1 MGWSM
6 PLREMREGDRRGEVS
21 IALLPLVIVLGFIA
35 FVIAASIAFEAIS
48 GWLKRYRHHARVQ
61 QARRELYSLTDL
73 DLRDMGITRGDISR
87 IARGGP
93 R

>member
-1 MGWSM
+1 MS
-6 PLREMREGDRRGEVS
+6 VA
-21 IALLPLVIVLGFIA
+21 ILPLVIVLAFIA
-35 FVIAASIAFEAIS
+35 FVIVMSIAFEAVA
-48 GWLKRYRHHARVQ
+48 GWLKRYRYHARVQ

-87 IARGGP
+87 IVRGGQ

>member
-1 MGWSM
+1 M
-6 PLREMREGDRRGEVS
+6 REMREGDRRGEVS
-21 IALLPLVIVLGFIA
+21 VALLPLVIVLGFIA
-35 FVIAASIAFEAIS
+35 FVIAASIAFEAIA
-48 GWLKRYRHHARVQ
+48 GWIKRYRHHARVQ
-61 QARRELYSLTDL
+61 QARRELYSLSDI

>member
-1 MGWSM
+1 M
-6 PLREMREGDRRGEVS
+6 PLREMRESYRRGEVS

-35 FVIAASIAFEAIS
+35 FVIAMSIMFEAVS

-61 QARRELYSLTDL
+61 QARRELYSLSDL

>member
-1 MGWSM
+1 MGRQM
-6 PLREMREGDRRGEVS
+6 PMREMREGDRRGEVS

-35 FVIAASIAFEAIS
+35 FVIIMSIMFEATA
-48 GWLKRYRHHARVQ
+48 GWIKRLRHHVRVQ
-61 QARRELYSLTDL
+61 RSRREMHSLTDR

>member
-1 MGWSM
+1 M
-6 PLREMREGDRRGEVS
+6 S
-21 IALLPLVIVLGFIA
+21 IALLPLVIVLCFIA
-35 FVIAASIAFEAIS
+35 FVIFMLIAFEEIT
-48 GWLKRYRHHARVQ
+48 GWIKRRRHHARVQ
-61 QARRELYSLTDL
+61 QARRELYSLSDL

>member
-1 MGWSM
+1 M
-6 PLREMREGDRRGEVS
+6 PLREMREGYRRGEVS

-35 FVIAASIAFEAIS
+35 FVIFMSIMFEAIA
-48 GWLKRYRHHARVQ
+48 GWIKRYRHHARVQ
-61 QARRELYSLTDL
+61 QARRELYSLSDL

>member
-1 MGWSM
+1 M
-6 PLREMREGDRRGEVS
+6 PMREMREGDRRHEVS

-35 FVIAASIAFEAIS
+35 FVIAMSIAVEAIT
-48 GWLKRYRHHARVQ
+48 GWLKRLRHHARVQ
-61 QARRELYSLTDL
+61 RSRRELYSLSDL

>member
-1 MGWSM
+1 MGRQM
-6 PLREMREGDRRGEVS
+6 PMREMREGDRRGEVS

-35 FVIAASIAFEAIS
+35 FVILMSIVFEAVTEWI
-48 GWLKRYRHHARVQ
+48 KRIRHHARVQ
-61 QARRELYSLTDL
+61 RSRRELYSLTDL
-73 DLRDMGITRGDISR
+73 DLRAMGITRGDISR

>member
-1 MGWSM
+1 M
-6 PLREMREGDRRGEVS
+6 PLREMREGDRRGEMS
-21 IALLPLVIVLGFIA
+21 IALLPLVIVLGFIV

-48 GWLKRYRHHARVQ
+48 GWLKRYLHHARVQ

-87 IARGGP
+87 IARGGK

>member
-1 MGWSM
+1 M
-6 PLREMREGDRRGEVS
+6 PMREMREGDRRGEVS
-21 IALLPLVIVLGFIA
+21 VALLPLVIVLGFIA
-35 FVIAASIAFEAIS
+35 FVIFMSIVFEAVA

-61 QARRELYSLTDL
+61 QARRELYSLSDI

>member
-1 MGWSM
+1 M
-6 PLREMREGDRRGEVS
+6 PMRKMREGDRRGEMS
-21 IALLPLVIVLGFIA
+21 IALLPPVIVLGFIA
-35 FVIAASIAFEAIS
+35 FVIFMSIMFEAVA
-48 GWLKRYRHHARVQ
+48 GWIKRCRHHARVQ
-61 QARRELYSLTDL
+61 QARRELYSLSDI

>member
-1 MGWSM
+1 M
-6 PLREMREGDRRGEVS
+6 PMREMRESDGRGEVS
-21 IALLPLVIVLGFIA
+21 IALLPLVIVLSFIA
-35 FVIAASIAFEAIS
+35 FVIFMSIMFEAAA
-48 GWLKRYRHHARVQ
+48 GWIKRLRHHARVQ
-61 QARRELYSLTDL
+61 QARRELYGLSDI

>member
-1 MGWSM
+1 M
-6 PLREMREGDRRGEVS
+6 PMREMREGDRRGEVS

-35 FVIAASIAFEAIS
+35 FVIFMSIMFGAIA
-48 GWLKRYRHHARVQ
+48 GWIKRLRHHARVQ
-61 QARRELYSLTDL
+61 QARRELYGLSDL

>member
-1 MGWSM
+1 M
-6 PLREMREGDRRGEVS
+6 S
-21 IALLPLVIVLGFIA
+21 IALLPLVTVLSFIA
-35 FVIAASIAFEAIS
+35 FVIFMSIMFEAAV
-48 GWLKRYRHHARVQ
+48 GWIKRIRHHARVQ

-73 DLRDMGITRGDISR
+73 DLRDMGVTRGDISR

>member
-1 MGWSM
+1 M
-6 PLREMREGDRRGEVS
+6 PLREMREGDRGCEVS

-35 FVIAASIAFEAIS
+35 FVIFMSIMLEAVA
-48 GWLKRYRHHARVQ
+48 GWIKRYRHHARVQ
-61 QARRELYSLTDL
+61 RSRRELYSLSDL